1 MDLSGLTY
9 FLWDIKTFQYN
20 LEKLCNSY
28 GDKQVASVTCL
39 DYMWDEAQVIERSEE
54 CLLSAAYEL
63 KSIDMSMESSQ

>member
-20 LEKLCNSY
+20 SEKLCNSY

-39 DYMWDEAQVIERSEE
+39 DYM
-54 CLLSAAYEL
+54 
-63 KSIDMSMESSQ
+63 